1 LHVAC
6 DRCPFRKFHLGL
18 DSLAESSQHAEIRS
32 LLNDQQQ
39 PNFKLLGYL
48 FAAHAGGMIAC
59 LSVLKDYKDNLQLKG
74 IGIFVA
80 LFGFGLIITALAF
93 VLLAVAIECA
103 YRWIVRDQPK
113 IEPDWLVRDFT
124 ASTFEHVGRV

>member
-59 LSVLKDYKDNLQLKG
+59 LSVLKDYKDNLQLWG
-74 IGIFVA
+74 SEYLSRCSGS
-80 LFGFGLIITALAF
+80 
-93 VLLAVAIECA
+93 
-103 YRWIVRDQPK
+103 D
-113 IEPDWLVRDFT
+113 
-124 ASTFEHVGRV
+124 